1 MRLKSNIPVLV
12 ASAAA
17 TAVSMGIGI
26 GLVVGQTAFNDV
38 PDSDPRTEDIDYAAA
53 QGWFQ
58 GYPDGSFRPDQQ
70 ITEDQLA
77 RVIRRARPGLTRGD
91 AAVFLRGG
99 IVRLEATVTAATTT
113 AAAATT
119 TTARTGEP
127 GGEGPAAPSGEG
139 PADTNPPAVIEPTT
153 TTTEPAAAATTTT
166 TVRTGE
172 PGGEGPIDP
181 NPPVVI
187 EPTTT
192 TAAPSEPAATTTTE
206 PADAGPTIVY
216 GGESGWVAKNGAKGS
231 MVWWEFRNWGSAEQ
245 FARLTSSWG
254 TSMNIGYPPTDEQPL
269 NPLDFGIPGPY
280 MFVIDELQEG
290 FYVGCLMY
298 ILVPLHPCSLDGA
311 DPLSSETITAFR
323 ITGADHCN
331 GCTATESST
340 MPAAVWKQVT
350 ADGFTKSDG

>member
-1 MRLKSNIPVLV
+1 MRLKSNVPALA

-17 TAVSMGIGI
+17 TAVLMGIGI

-38 PDSDPRTEDIDYAAA
+38 PDSDPRREDIDYAAA

-58 GYPDGSFRPDQQ
+58 GYPDGSFQPDRQ

-99 IVRLEATVTAATTT
+99 IGRLEATVTAATTVT
-113 AAAATT
+113 AAATT
-119 TTARTGEP
+119 TTVRTGGP
-127 GGEGPAAPSGEG
+127 SGEGPAAPDGEG
-139 PADTNPPAVIEPTT
+139 PVDPNPPAVIEPTT

-166 TVRTGE
+166 VRTGG
-172 PGGEGPIDP
+172 PGGEGPVDP
-181 NPPVVI
+181 NPPAVI

-192 TAAPSEPAATTTTE
+192 TTAPSEPATTTTN
-206 PADAGPTIVY
+206 PADAGPTLVY
-216 GGESGWVAKNGAKGS
+216 GRGESGWTAKNGAKGS

-245 FARLTSSWG
+245 WASLTTSWG
-254 TSMNIGYPPTDEQPL
+254 SNMSVGYPRTV
-269 NPLDFGIPGPY
+269 GTPGPY
-280 MFVIDELQEG
+280 MFVIDEFQEG
-290 FYVGCLMY
+290 FYVGCTMF
-298 ILVPLHPCSLDGA
+298 ILLPLHPCSIDGP
-311 DPLSSETITAFR
+311 DPAETITAFR
-323 ITGADHCN
+323 ITGARCDIA
-331 GCTATESST
+331 CTTTESSS